1 MWFERI
7 WWCSY
12 VLVPVILWNYSDG
25 FVIWTIQLALRFAK
39 TIRAN
44 AFEQLLNQSPV
55 NMFSNLQA
63 ARVRIK
69 LKACCSVWS
78 CSLWK
83 MDNAY
88 CFFSV
93 WSMYFISC
101 PVCNT
106 NKGEKRS
113 TTSQTLE
120 HTLVSHWPLAI
131 RCLWILLT
139 FGFDML
145 KQEINPACENH
156 SVPFRF
162 KLTQHV
168 IECSFIN

>member
-1 MWFERI
+1 MKGFGGAPI
-7 WWCSY
+7 S
-12 VLVPVILWNYSDG
+12 LVPVILWNYSDG

-44 AFEQLLNQSPV
+44 AFEQLLNQFPV

-83 MDNAY
+83 MDEAY

-93 WSMYFISC
+93 CVIHVFHFVPCLQHQWRGKAFNNLSSLGTHAGFSLATC
-101 PVCNT
+101 PFAAF
-106 NKGEKRS
+106 GS
-113 TTSQTLE
+113 FLTL
-120 HTLVSHWPLAI
+120 
-131 RCLWILLT
+131 
-139 FGFDML
+139 GFDML

-162 KLTQHV
+162 KLLGDWM
-168 IECSFIN
+168 FIH

>member
-1 MWFERI
+1 MIGFGGAPI
-7 WWCSY
+7 S
-12 VLVPVILWNYSDG
+12 LVPVILWNYSDG
-25 FVIWTIQLALRFAK
+25 FVFWTIQLALRFAK

-44 AFEQLLNQSPV
+44 AFEQLLNQFPV

-88 CFFSV
+88 RFFSV
-93 WSMYFISC
+93 CDPCISFRALFAT
-101 PVCNT
+101 PI
-106 NKGEKRS
+106 KGKS
-113 TTSQTLE
+113 VSQALE

-131 RCLWILLT
+131 RCLWILFD
-139 FGFDML
+139 FGVWYV
-145 KQEINPACENH
+145 KTRN
-156 SVPFRF
+156 
-162 KLTQHV
+162 
-168 IECSFIN
+168 

>member
-1 MWFERI
+1 MKGFGGAPI
-7 WWCSY
+7 S
-12 VLVPVILWNYSDG
+12 LVPVILWNYSDG
-25 FVIWTIQLALRFAK
+25 FVFWTIQLALRFAK

-44 AFEQLLNQSPV
+44 AFEQLLNQFPV

-78 CSLWK
+78 FSLWK

-93 WSMYFISC
+93 CDPCISFRALFAT
-101 PVCNT
+101 PIKGKSVQQPLKPWNT
-106 NKGEKRS
+106 RWFLIGHLPFAAFGS
-113 TTSQTLE
+113 F
-120 HTLVSHWPLAI
+120 
-131 RCLWILLT
+131 LT

-162 KLTQHV
+162 KLLGDWM
-168 IECSFIN
+168 FIH